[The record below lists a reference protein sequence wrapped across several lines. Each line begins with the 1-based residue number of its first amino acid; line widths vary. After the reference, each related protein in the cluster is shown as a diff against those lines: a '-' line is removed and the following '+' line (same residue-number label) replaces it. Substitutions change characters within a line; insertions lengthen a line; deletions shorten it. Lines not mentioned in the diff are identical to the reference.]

1 MIGSIQMIIE
11 WNEEITSGIEEIDR
25 QHQQIISL
33 LNQIVYLYETHDSSK
48 KLIFTLLDF
57 SEAIHE
63 HFDYEEKLL
72 AENGFKELKNH
83 KAGHEEISDLINSVL
98 MPVMLNDEGDVPVE
112 PLIRIVRWFD
122 NHLKTEDTRYF
133 RSIKKN

>member
-1 MIGSIQMIIE
+1 MIIE
-11 WNEEITSGIEEIDR
+11 WNDELTSGIEEIDH
-25 QHQQIISL
+25 QHQHIISL
-33 LNQIVYLYETHDSSK
+33 LNQIVYFYETPDSSK
-48 KLIFTLLDF
+48 KFIFTLLDF

-72 AENGFKELKNH
+72 ADNGYKDLKNH

-98 MPVMLNDEGDVPVE
+98 MPAMLNDEGDLPAE
-112 PLIRIVRWFD
+112 PLINIVRWFD

-133 RSIKKN
+133 KSIKKPQDN